1 MPQLNFRTTTNHA
14 AVGRA
19 VPATAPLSRLAL
31 AISRHAALYQA
42 CWIRILL
49 LLSSLPGPT

>member
-19 VPATAPLSRLAL
+19 VPATAPLSRLAR